1 MSLVNLVGYQVN
13 KYSFEN
19 SLANGTKVSMQTKYS
34 YNVKF
39 AESNHHCKGEFTCEL
54 CDKENPDKFSLKLTL
69 TGIFTYKAD
78 AEKASIHV
86 DSFKALFP
94 YARTYVAMVTA
105 AGGIPPVNL
114 PDIDIE
120 KQSIYSFQ
128 KPTS

>member
-19 SLANGTKVSMQTKYS
+19 SLANGTKISLQTKYS

-39 AESNHHCKGEFTCEL
+39 AESNHHCKGELSCEL
-54 CDKENPDKFSLKLTL
+54 CDKDNPDKFVLKLTM
-69 TGIFTYKAD
+69 TGVFTYKAD
-78 AEKASIHV
+78 AEKANIHV

-94 YARTYVAMVTA
+94 YAKTYVAMVTA
-105 AGGIPPVNL
+105 AGGIPPVSL

-128 KPTS
+128 KPTP